1 MDGNST
7 DYPRLAR
14 RIAVGMFFFLQG
26 IVFSSWASR
35 IADVKTALGLSD
47 AALGLILLGTPVGQF
62 CTMPFSGYFVS
73 KFGSRKI
80 IRMAAVLYPLALF
93 LMAYAGSAAE
103 LFAALAVFGVFA
115 NLNNIAINTQAVD
128 VESIYGRSI
137 MSSFH
142 GIWSFAGFFGGIAS
156 TLLVAAHINIVGHF
170 AIVNVFT
177 LLILIAS
184 YKYLVAVDVS
194 NSSDKEPSGEKPR
207 GFFSPTP
214 FIIFLGMI
222 AFGSM
227 SCEGTM
233 FDWSVVYFKDV
244 VGATPDASRIGFI
257 AFMSTM
263 AMGRFVGDSL
273 ITKFGAVRV
282 LQCSGIVIASG
293 MMLAVIFP
301 NAVVAAVGFLMVGAG
316 VSSVVPTCY
325 SLAGHS
331 RRMKTGIAIA
341 TVSTIGFLGFL
352 MGPPLIGFVSEIS
365 NLRCSFSLMALIGL
379 VVTFVAPRLRNRVN

>member
-1 MDGNST
+1 MGQQNC
-7 DYPRLAR
+7 R
-14 RIAVGMFFFLQG
+14 R
-26 IVFSSWASR
+26 
-35 IADVKTALGLSD
+35 KN
-47 AALGLILLGTPVGQF
+47 
-62 CTMPFSGYFVS
+62 
-73 KFGSRKI
+73 GSRTFGCRI
-80 IRMAAVLYPLALF
+80 GSDIVGHSCRAVLHNAVFRILCVEIRKPKNNQDGGCSLS
-93 LMAYAGSAAE
+93 AGFVFDGVCRLGGGA
-103 LFAALAVFGVFA
+103 FAALAVFGVFA

-244 VGATPDASRIGFI
+244 VGAAPDASRIGFI

>member
-1 MDGNST
+1 
-7 DYPRLAR
+7 
-14 RIAVGMFFFLQG
+14 
-26 IVFSSWASR
+26 
-35 IADVKTALGLSD
+35 
-47 AALGLILLGTPVGQF
+47 
-62 CTMPFSGYFVS
+62 
-73 KFGSRKI
+73 
-80 IRMAAVLYPLALF
+80 
-93 LMAYAGSAAE
+93 
-103 LFAALAVFGVFA
+103 
-115 NLNNIAINTQAVD
+115 
-128 VESIYGRSI
+128 
-137 MSSFH
+137 
-142 GIWSFAGFFGGIAS
+142 
-156 TLLVAAHINIVGHF
+156 
-170 AIVNVFT
+170 
-177 LLILIAS
+177 
-184 YKYLVAVDVS
+184 
-194 NSSDKEPSGEKPR
+194 
-207 GFFSPTP
+207 
-214 FIIFLGMI
+214 
-222 AFGSM
+222 
-227 SCEGTM
+227 M

-244 VGATPDASRIGFI
+244 VGAAPDASRIGFI

-379 VVTFVAPRLRNRVN
+379 LVTFVAPRLRNRVN